1 MPSIWGAAPAP
12 GRGWGTPCTRLSLAL
27 ASPRGLGV
35 AWGYELPIAGLTTGG
50 ENMRS
55 SWVNDDVMGLILA
68 AMLPANRLA
77 VEVSLATGLRIS
89 DVLSLKTDLV
99 QRTQRPYVTDSK
111 TGKTHR
117 VYLPRELRE
126 RMLQQ
131 AGKIWVWPGRLHPLE
146 QHRTRQAVYK
156 DMAQAVQVMR
166 RAQHVERQ
174 QSISPHSAR
183 KCAAVRAYQRGG
195 LDAAAAMLQHDP
207 DHPLVTML
215 YALSDKPDLFP
226 SSKRRSKRSCARS
239 SRKPQSGQ
247 E

>member
-1 MPSIWGAAPAP
+1 MPPTWGILPQPPALEQP
-12 GRGWGTPCTRLSLAL
+12 QRLD
-27 ASPRGLGV
+27 V
-35 AWGYELPIAGLTTGG
+35 DCVHELTDAGLTTGG

-131 AGKIWVWPGRLHPLE
+131 AGKVWVWPGRLHPLE